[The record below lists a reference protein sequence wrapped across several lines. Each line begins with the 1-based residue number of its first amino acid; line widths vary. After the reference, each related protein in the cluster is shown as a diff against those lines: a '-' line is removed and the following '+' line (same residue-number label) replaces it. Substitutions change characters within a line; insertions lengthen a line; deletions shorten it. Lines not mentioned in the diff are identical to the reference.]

1 MKNVYVLITRAQTA
15 TSALIHLAT
24 GDLYTHVSLAYDDSL
39 ESLCSFARL
48 YYPLPFPGGLIREEI
63 RKGHFSHFKNVHC
76 VLLSL
81 PVTDEVHRNIKNCVQ
96 AMVRD
101 RGSYRYSYLGAAFC
115 RAGIATRRRSKRYF
129 CSQFVA
135 EILLQQGAVSL
146 PKLPC
151 LMRPQDF
158 LKMPQF
164 RLLYQGAGR
173 PGILCAGTKGKKRK
187 PY

>member
-1 MKNVYVLITRAQTA
+1 MKNVYVLLTRAQTA

-101 RGSYRYSYLGAAFC
+101 RGNYRYSYLGAAFC
-115 RAGIATRRRSKRYF
+115 RVGIATRRRSKRYF

-135 EILLQQGAVSL
+135 AEASVPDATAGFFEDAAIPPFISGA
-146 PKLPC
+146 
-151 LMRPQDF
+151 D
-158 LKMPQF
+158 
-164 RLLYQGAGR
+164 R

>member
-1 MKNVYVLITRAQTA
+1 MKNVYVLLTRAQTA

-101 RGSYRYSYLGAAFC
+101 RGNYRYSYLGAAFC
-115 RAGIATRRRSKRYF
+115 RAGIAQPGAAPSAIFARSLSRKSC
-129 CSQFVA
+129 CSRA
-135 EILLQQGAVSL
+135 L
-146 PKLPC
+146 
-151 LMRPQDF
+151 F
-158 LKMPQF
+158 LCRSF
-164 RLLYQGAGR
+164 RA
-173 PGILCAGTKGKKRK
+173 
-187 PY
+187 